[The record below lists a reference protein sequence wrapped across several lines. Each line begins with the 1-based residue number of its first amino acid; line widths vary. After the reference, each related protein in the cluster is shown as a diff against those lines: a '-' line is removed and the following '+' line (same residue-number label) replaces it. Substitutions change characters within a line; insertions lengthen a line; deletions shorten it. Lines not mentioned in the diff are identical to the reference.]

1 MKQLIALFHIY
12 LFFSAVSAHVESPPH
27 HRRLLGGPAA
37 SHGKKNGLG
46 SMELGLILAASLI
59 FLILMA
65 LIIIYFYIR
74 NSKHSSRVVVVETV
88 LSPSRSGT
96 EPLVIFNQVD
106 VPLTFDAVIQATGN
120 FASRNCIGS
129 GGFESTYRA
138 EISPGTTVAVKRLTV
153 EMCQGVPQFKAEI
166 RSLQRIE
173 HPNLITLIG
182 YYASPSEMFLVYNY
196 LPGGSLEEF
205 IRLKKSSVTGVQT
218 VIKIA
223 LDVAAALAFLHNE
236 CNPRVL
242 HRDILGCHVF
252 SRDLRLFKTHVTTG
266 VAGTFG
272 YVAPEYALAC
282 RVFNRDDV
290 YSYGVMLLELISD
303 KRALDPSFST
313 EHNGYTIVSWAAM
326 LQREGRMKEAFAVAM
341 WESGRKRGWWICWS
355 WGCIARRKQ
364 PPEDQA

>member
-12 LFFSAVSAHVESPPH
+12 LFFSAVSAHVESPRH
-27 HRRLLGGPAA
+27 HRGLLGGPAA

-46 SMELGLILAASLI
+46 SMEL
-59 FLILMA
+59 
-65 LIIIYFYIR
+65 
-74 NSKHSSRVVVVETV
+74 VVVVETV

-138 EISPGTTVAVKRLTV
+138 EISPGTTVAVKRLTF
-153 EMCQGVPQFKAEI
+153 EMCQGVPQFNAEI

-242 HRDILGCHVF
+242 HRDVKPSNVLLNNDLNAYLSEFGL
-252 SRDLRLFKTHVTTG
+252 SRLLPEFKTHVTTR

-282 RVFNRDDV
+282 RVSNRADV

-303 KRALDPSFST
+303 KRALDPPFST
-313 EHNGYTIVSWAAM
+313 EHYGYTIVSWGAM
-326 LQREGRMKEAFAVAM
+326 LQREGRITDEEAFAVAM
-341 WESGRKRGWWICWS
+341 WESG
-355 WGCIARRKQ
+355 
-364 PPEDQA
+364 PEKVLVDLLELGLHCTEEAASDNLLKTGF